1 MATAPDPMARAQQN
15 AIARSIVLTNSVRM
29 VQQIASVSVDP
40 TSQNVLNIQPR
51 NVGLTMGFI
60 VIAEGG
66 VTNGAV
72 DAAAITPFGSA
83 NALSNVTYTDLQNVQ
98 RVQTTGYHL
107 AMLNSARQGF
117 AFGGVYSPNLPMDY
131 GNNFNVFQGASALAA
146 AATGNVRHVYHVPLA
161 YSASDLRG
169 AVYTNVVNA
178 AQNLQIVINE
188 NPFVATGAD
197 PTNAIYAGNA
207 NGHWTD
213 NVTITVYQVYRDQIP
228 FNNGVPVLPID
239 DLNIVYDLKNT
250 TLSGMSVNQDFPFAY
265 PNMRQFLSTFAV
277 FTNGVTLNDGTDVNY
292 WSLESANSTQLFKFG
307 PKEAALFARQTLMAD
322 PPSGCYYFDF
332 RDRPIDTIT
341 FGNMTLNLNA
351 STVNANAKLV
361 ACTEAFQQ
369 VNQIPYAA
377 SLSIGG

>member
-1 MATAPDPMARAQQN
+1 MNAPNEAMARAQQN
-15 AIARSIVLTNSVRM
+15 AIARSVVLQNSVRM
-29 VQQIASVSVDP
+29 IQQIASVTVDP
-40 TSQNVLNIQPR
+40 DNQSVLNIQPR

-60 VIAEGG
+60 VIVEGG
-66 VTNGAV
+66 VTNGAT
-72 DAAAITPFGSA
+72 DEATLTPFGSA
-83 NALSNVTYTDLQNVQ
+83 NALSSITYTDLQNVN

-107 AMLNSARQGF
+107 ALLNSARQGF
-117 AFGGVYSPNLPMDY
+117 AFGGAYAPNLPMDY
-131 GNNFNVFQGASALAA
+131 GNNFNVFQGSASLAA
-146 AATGNVRHVYHVPLA
+146 DATGTIRHVYHVPLA
-161 YSASDLRG
+161 YSANDLRG

-178 AQNLQIVINE
+178 SQNLQLVINTD
-188 NPFVATGAD
+188 PFVAAAAD
-197 PTNAIYAGNA
+197 PTNAIYAGNT
-207 NGHWTD
+207 NGVWTS
-213 NVTITVYQVYRDQIP
+213 NVTVKVYQVYRDQIP
-228 FNNGVPVLPID
+228 FQNGIPVLPID

-277 FTNGVTLNDGTDVNY
+277 FTNGVQLNDGTDVNY

-322 PPSGCYYFDF
+322 PPSGTYYFDY

-341 FGNMTLNLNA
+341 FGNMVLNLNA